1 MHYWITDENV
11 KIIGRTCME
20 QGILWCGL
28 SGSGIEF
35 RMIGTSVKI
44 TFSGDDTTQGNET
57 EGKARVGIYV
67 NGERVIDT
75 ILEQPE
81 QTFSVF
87 ESSESQEITVGV
99 IKLSECA
106 MSVMGIKDIEAETA
120 DGIHPTA
127 KKEHA
132 IEFVGDSIT
141 CGFGVDLE
149 DPDTPFQ
156 TSTED
161 VTRAYAY
168 KTAQKL
174 NADYSMVSYSG
185 YGVLSGYTDTDI
197 RQEEQLVPNYYE
209 KTGFSYGKPFGTFQ
223 MQDTA
228 WDFSKYMPD
237 LVVINLGTNDDSYC
251 KDDEVRRQQF
261 TEKYVEFL
269 KVIRKNNP
277 QATILCIV
285 GLMGERIYPGV
296 ENAVSIY
303 TTETAETNVYA
314 MKLTEQ
320 IPEDGLV
327 SCSHPTETSH
337 EKAAARVAD
346 RIETIMNW

>member
-11 KIIGRTCME
+11 KIIGRTHME

-35 RMIGTSVKI
+35 QMIGTSVKI
-44 TFSGDDTTQGNET
+44 TMIGDDTTQGNET
-57 EGKARVGIYV
+57 EGKARIGICV
-67 NGERVIDT
+67 NGDRVIDT

-87 ESSESQEITVGV
+87 ESSSPQEITVRI

-106 MSVMGIKDIEAETA
+106 MSVMGIRAIEAETA
-120 DGIHPTA
+120 GGIYPTA
-127 KKEHA
+127 KKKHA

-149 DPDTPFQ
+149 DPNTPFQ
-156 TSTED
+156 TNTED

-174 NADYSMVSYSG
+174 DADYSMVSFSG

-197 RQEEQLVPNYYE
+197 RQEEQLVPSYYE
-209 KTGFSYGKPFGTFQ
+209 KVGFSYGKPFGTFR
-223 MQDTA
+223 MQDVA
-228 WDFSKYMPD
+228 WSFFDYQPD

-251 KDDEVRRQQF
+251 KDDDVRKQQF
-261 TEKYVEFL
+261 TEKYIEFL

-277 QATILCIV
+277 RAAILCMV
-285 GLMGERIYPGV
+285 GLMGERIYPAV
-296 ENAVSIY
+296 ESAVRIY
-303 TTETAETNVYA
+303 TAQAAETNVYA

-327 SCSHPTETSH
+327 SCSHPTEISH
-337 EKAAARVAD
+337 EKAAVRVAD